1 MKSYLFSYHYRRIGW
16 VMFALSIVLA
26 LTWIILLPSVD
37 KLLPGK
43 TFAIIGTGFLKLE
56 ETDWTIQLFVLLY
69 SLGMLF
75 IGFSR
80 EKDEDECIGKIRFE
94 ALAWSVFVNTGLVI
108 ISTLSIYGLA
118 YIYVMYGYA
127 FSLLTLFVFRY
138 LWKIHQFRR
147 ADHEE

>member
-26 LTWIILLPSVD
+26 LTWIILLSSVD